1 MKYGITA
8 ATGHFGQAAVAALN
22 ELVGADQVVVIA
34 RNVAKAQQLFPVNEV
49 RHGDYGEPASLAP
62 ALAGLDRVLFISSQ
76 PAGGAV
82 SREVQHQNLVAALAA
97 ARVDRVVY
105 TSFPHADQAQSW
117 LAADHQLTE
126 QALRAAGVPAV
137 MVRNN
142 WYLENEASFL
152 QAVAN
157 GQPAAYWA
165 RQPLGWAL
173 EKEYAAGAAKVLTLA
188 DPKPVY
194 EFAGPITSYSEL
206 GAAAAQASGQSNSAT
221 QVSQAQYIAGL
232 EQAGLDHATAAL
244 YASFQ
249 APADQGDLKHA
260 SDDLPTVLGHALTPL
275 PVAIQAV
282 LAE

>member
-22 ELVGADQVVVIA
+22 ELVGADQVVVIV
-34 RNVAKAQQLFPVNEV
+34 RNTAKAQQLFPVNEV

-62 ALAGLDRVLFISSQ
+62 ALAGVDRVLFISSQ
-76 PAGGAV
+76 PGGAV
-82 SREVQHQNLVAALAA
+82 SRDVQHQNMVAALVAAK
-97 ARVDRVVY
+97 VDRVVY

-157 GQPAAYWA
+157 GQPATTG
-165 RQPLGWAL
+165 LGLGKGIRGRGGQGLNFSGSKASL
-173 EKEYAAGAAKVLTLA
+173 RVCRLHHVLR
-188 DPKPVY
+188 
-194 EFAGPITSYSEL
+194 
-206 GAAAAQASGQSNSAT
+206 
-221 QVSQAQYIAGL
+221 
-232 EQAGLDHATAAL
+232 
-244 YASFQ
+244 
-249 APADQGDLKHA
+249 
-260 SDDLPTVLGHALTPL
+260 
-275 PVAIQAV
+275 
-282 LAE
+282 